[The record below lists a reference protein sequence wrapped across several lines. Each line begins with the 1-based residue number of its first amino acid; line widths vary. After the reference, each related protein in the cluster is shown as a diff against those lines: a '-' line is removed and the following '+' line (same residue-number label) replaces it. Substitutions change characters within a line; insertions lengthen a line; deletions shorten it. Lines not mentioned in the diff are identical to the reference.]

1 MQRATVMVYRRADS
15 TMMRITSLKPS
26 RLGIRELRVKTDDVR
41 LWTVHNLTMIHP
53 AEDMSI
59 LPWNHARYTEKAT
72 YR

>member
-1 MQRATVMVYRRADS
+1 MMQRATVMVYRRADS

-26 RLGIRELRVKTDDVR
+26 RLGIRELRVKTDEVR

-59 LPWNHARYTEKAT
+59 LL
-72 YR
+72 